1 VSLDS
6 LAAARASAG
15 PAAAKAAA
23 ASQHKSWR
31 VLRIL
36 NPPMLLEELA
46 TLGFVVAEACNGI
59 EALEVVARF
68 RPDLVVMDLTM
79 PVMGG
84 LEATRRLRSL
94 PQSAALPIIATSASA
109 TMQTEVRSRE
119 AGASAFVSKPIQEPV
134 LLHAIAVLL
143 HLDWILDKPVAS
155 HVKGSGAEDGDVVPP
170 PPDEMEVL
178 RGLALAGNMRS
189 IRDRADHV
197 RGLDPRYAAFA
208 AQLQALAEGYQS
220 SAITTMIERYS
231 GSWSGSGS

>member
-1 VSLDS
+1 
-6 LAAARASAG
+6 
-15 PAAAKAAA
+15 
-23 ASQHKSWR
+23 
-31 VLRIL
+31 
-36 NPPMLLEELA
+36 
-46 TLGFVVAEACNGI
+46 
-59 EALEVVARF
+59 
-68 RPDLVVMDLTM
+68 MD
-79 PVMGG
+79 G

-94 PQSAALPIIATSASA
+94 PQSAELPIVATSASA
-109 TMQTEVRSRE
+109 TTETQIRSQE

-134 LLHAIAVLL
+134 LLRAIAVLL
-143 HLDWILDKPVAS
+143 QLDWIFDKTAAS
-155 HVKGSGAEDGDVVPP
+155 HVNGSGGEDGDVVPP

-231 GSWSGSGS
+231 NSWSGSGS